1 MAKNKKIR
9 LKNKTINSKSNGL
22 EIIKDYKDLGKI
34 GAEDIESLF
43 KNEKLE
49 ALMRLDNGTLNKMA
63 PAAVVL

>member
-63 PAAVVL
+63 PAPVVL